1 MKVLVLLFRRVL
13 ELYPPNLAKR
23 DNSEKVKKASAVSGL
38 QMESAKNE
46 AESSSRVGEWKHL

>member
-1 MKVLVLLFRRVL
+1 MKDLVLLFRRVL

-38 QMESAKNE
+38 QMESAKNG
-46 AESSSRVGEWKHL
+46 AESSSRVGE